1 MARKLM
7 QRNFATTTVSYSIV
21 EVENG
26 QVSAKEQTPVQLAG
40 KLSKEKAQST
50 LSRREE
56 LKGLNVVVTDVKHE
70 THLYTM
76 PVEKFLELADKS
88 EATEEA

>member
-7 QRNFATTTVSYSIV
+7 QRRFATTTVNFSIV

-26 QVSAKEQTPVQLAG
+26 QVSAKEQTPVQLTG
-40 KLSKEKAQST
+40 ELSKEKAQST

-56 LKGLNVVVTDVKHE
+56 FKGLNVVVTGIKHE
-70 THLYTM
+70 TQLYTM